1 MRKVR
6 FVGKCRCY
14 RLISQGLRG
23 QTSVI
28 DQSVIGFVLKM
39 NRREFIRGAAAT
51 LAAGCVDARPGV
63 RWIAWAMV
71 VALCASAAVSAVQ
84 HENPVIAEGRPEP
97 SVRAGEEGRHETN
110 AETGKQAQAELSRI
124 AVFGGS
130 FSRIKPSAE
139 AKDAWAKALGCT
151 VDTYG
156 VNGCGFEAGRS
167 KGDDV
172 GGQVKRALASGR
184 SYKAFVL
191 WASGND
197 YRYPPVATSNGVERA
212 VALIRE
218 KAPKSK
224 IVLLNSIDEPF
235 RDDGF
240 RAKLRACAE
249 AQAGICAKLGV
260 PVLDLHG
267 GSGITKENGRK
278 LVGKDDC
285 HMTAAGYRFIAPMT
299 TEFLVRNLKKNGAW
313 EADDD

>member
-1 MRKVR
+1 
-6 FVGKCRCY
+6 
-14 RLISQGLRG
+14 
-23 QTSVI
+23 
-28 DQSVIGFVLKM
+28 M
-39 NRREFIRGAAAT
+39 NRCEFIGGAAAS
-51 LAAGCVDARPGV
+51 LVAGCVDARPGV

-84 HENPVIAEGRPEP
+84 HENPVIAEGRPDP
-97 SVRAGEEGRHETN
+97 SVGAGEDGWHGTNVETS
-110 AETGKQAQAELSRI
+110 KQAQVELPRI

-197 YRYPPVATSNGVERA
+197 CRYPPEATSNGVERA
-212 VALIRE
+212 VKLIRE
-218 KAPKSK
+218 RAPKAK
-224 IVLLNSIDEPF
+224 VVLLNSIDEPF
-235 RDDGF
+235 RDDKL
-240 RAKLRACAE
+240 RTKLRACAE
-249 AQAGICAKLGV
+249 AQVGICAKLGV

-267 GSGITKENGRK
+267 SSGITKENGRE
-278 LVGKDDC
+278 LVGEDNC

-299 TEFLVRNLKKNGAW
+299 TEFLVRNLKKDGAW
-313 EADDD
+313 EANDDR